1 MGLGPRV
8 ARIRSMRGRMS
19 TKTPPATPSR
29 LAASSLAARDAP
41 LRVLTLLVKLAKSA
55 LLHRQRFV
63 LTKSCV
69 QINKCYGKLEISE
82 HKKTCDASQNLRFPQ
97 ASREENHRGGLGRLF
112 DESQSPRFCA
122 NGLCFSLLRKTG
134 PKLARPTRYSAKR
147 GQNRG
152 PTLIAHRFWLL
163 ENWLLWHGGGKT
175 IFTVHFKRLVSNRA
189 FDRKIH

>member
-1 MGLGPRV
+1 
-8 ARIRSMRGRMS
+8 MRARMS
-19 TKTPPATPSR
+19 TKAPPATPSR

-97 ASREENHRGGLGRLF
+97 ASREENHRGGLGRLLTNRNRHDF
-112 DESQSPRFCA
+112 ARTLSVSPFCA
-122 NGLCFSLLRKTG
+122 
-134 PKLARPTRYSAKR
+134 KLVQNLPGRQDFSAKR

-152 PTLIAHRFWLL
+152 PTLIAHRFWLQ
-163 ENWLLWHGGGKT
+163 EKRKLWHGGGKT
-175 IFTVHFKRLVSNRA
+175 FFTAHFKRLVSNRA

>member
-1 MGLGPRV
+1 
-8 ARIRSMRGRMS
+8 MRGRMS

-82 HKKTCDASQNLRFPQ
+82 HKKTCDASQNLRFP
-97 ASREENHRGGLGRLF
+97 
-112 DESQSPRFCA
+112 
-122 NGLCFSLLRKTG
+122 
-134 PKLARPTRYSAKR
+134 
-147 GQNRG
+147 
-152 PTLIAHRFWLL
+152 
-163 ENWLLWHGGGKT
+163 
-175 IFTVHFKRLVSNRA
+175 
-189 FDRKIH
+189 